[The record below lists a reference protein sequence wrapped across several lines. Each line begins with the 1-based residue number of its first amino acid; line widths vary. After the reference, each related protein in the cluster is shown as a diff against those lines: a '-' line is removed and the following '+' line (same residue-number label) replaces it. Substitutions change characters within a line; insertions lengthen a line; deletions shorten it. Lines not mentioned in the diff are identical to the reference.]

1 MGPAELFENIVGATR
16 EIRRNPMK
24 HVKKNIREVEHHL
37 GATRQTPY
45 QLSDYTRRLNWGKQ
59 KSLLRTHFAV
69 SEILQTL
76 LQSKPEQAALE
87 LVQLLRTLHQTCLDN
102 GSWKASWLL
111 LRFSDPI
118 EVPKFGGE
126 PQDLERVAA
135 YLQAMEKLE
144 KRSKGLGK
152 GDQDEDAGK
161 GKHGKGNNKKKQSEG
176 KDSKED

>member
-1 MGPAELFENIVGATR
+1 
-16 EIRRNPMK
+16 MK
-24 HVKKNIREVEHHL
+24 HVKRYIREVEHHL

-59 KSLLRTHFAV
+59 KSLLRTHFVV

-87 LVQLLRTLHQTCLDN
+87 LVQLLRALHQTCLDN